1 VLGIERTEGGD
12 AIVMQQTD
20 MEGRSGSGYL
30 GDGDV
35 KSKEAGE
42 VCCWLVT
49 RIDSQRSMSGT
60 NSRRVGRVG
69 AGVWLVVLV
78 LRAG

>member
-1 VLGIERTEGGD
+1 VLGIVRTEGGH
-12 AIVMQQTD
+12 ALVIRRVD
-20 MEGRSGSGYL
+20 MERRSGSGYL

-49 RIDSQRSMSGT
+49 GIDSQRS
-60 NSRRVGRVG
+60 
-69 AGVWLVVLV
+69 
-78 LRAG
+78 

>member
-1 VLGIERTEGGD
+1 VLGIVRTEGED
-12 AIVMQQTD
+12 AVVMQQADT
-20 MEGRSGSGYL
+20 EGRSGSGYL

-49 RIDSQRSMSGT
+49 GIDS
-60 NSRRVGRVG
+60 RR
-69 AGVWLVVLV
+69 L
-78 LRAG
+78 